1 MLWRAKFCLTTE
13 SGRMSAAT
21 GKAEVMPQSTN
32 RTLDNADIRPI
43 AKREAE
49 RPGSACPSVGISA
62 NRSQPDKRPYVQ
74 AGALQTDAPRRELA
88 SHRDYAH
95 VPLYDPQ
102 IIAAASEAANSGT
115 AEGAIIGAI
124 IGGVIGAGIGF
135 ATAGPAGAVAG
146 GVIGA
151 IGGGLVGGLI
161 GSRLGAAPAGQ
172 PGNARTAD
180 LQPVV
185 FRNNAADPT
194 PTGGSW
200 SRRFG
205 PSNTIWGKLGV
216 TFTSATPVTI
226 DNATLKRAGGTRAER
241 DSIRA
246 THSDASKVCVFLTD
260 NDLADA
266 GGGGTVGG
274 GAAGAKVALSDRGA
288 SNTLLAHEL
297 GHALGLGH
305 PPGGADANT
314 IMDPTGSNASDNP
327 TRNTIGNYNRI
338 TWPAAG
344 PPTTIHPDP

>member
-1 MLWRAKFCLTTE
+1 VALHD
-13 SGRMSAAT
+13 
-21 GKAEVMPQSTN
+21 PQ
-32 RTLDNADIRPI
+32 
-43 AKREAE
+43 
-49 RPGSACPSVGISA
+49 
-62 NRSQPDKRPYVQ
+62 VQ
-74 AGALQTDAPRRELA
+74 ALA
-88 SHRDYAH
+88 AE
-95 VPLYDPQ
+95 
-102 IIAAASEAANSGT
+102 IANSST
-115 AEGAIIGAI
+115 AEGAVIGAI
-124 IGGVIGAGIGF
+124 IGGVIGAGVGF
-135 ATAGPAGAVAG
+135 AVGGPIGALVGGGLGLVAGA
-146 GVIGA
+146 
-151 IGGGLVGGLI
+151 LVGGLI
-161 GSRLGAAPAGQ
+161 GSAVGASAGQ
-172 PGNARTAD
+172 PGNARSVD

-185 FRNNAADPT
+185 FRDNAADPS

-200 SRRFG
+200 SRRFS

-226 DNATLKRAGGTRAER
+226 DNATLKVAGGSRAER

-246 THSDASKVCVFLTD
+246 THTDASKVCVFLTD

-274 GAAGAKVALSDRGA
+274 GAAGAKVALSDRGT

-305 PPGGADANT
+305 PPGGGDTNT
-314 IMDPTGSNASDNP
+314 IMEPTGSNNSDNP